1 MLKQIADHLFNSAS
15 VALFVHKNPDWDCMG
30 SAFALRAALRAAGA
44 RCDIFTEEALSH
56 YLSFMESDV
65 IPYREGFSPDYDV
78 CCAVDVGEAS
88 RMGLWADFFCAA
100 RDTVCIDH
108 HIQRTAFAKISC
120 VEKERCCTGE
130 LIYELLCA
138 KKATITKRIADYLYL
153 AMSSDTGAFRYA
165 GVNRRTYEILAE
177 LYDKGIDTAYLSS
190 MLYERDTLTQMK
202 LRARAIESL
211 ALYGGGKICTAMIT
225 AADMKELGAQKS
237 DTEGLAQLPRRIDG
251 VAVSAFLSDRD
262 DGTVRAS
269 LRATGEYN
277 IEPIARL
284 FGGGGHSRAAGC
296 TFETDIHTAEQ
307 TLVKEL
313 LKL

>member
-1 MLKQIADHLFNSAS
+1 MLKQIASHLFTSES
-15 VALFVHKNPDWDCMG
+15 VALFVHKNPDWDCIG
-30 SAFALRAALRAAGA
+30 SAFALRAALRAAGVQ
-44 RCDIFTEEALSH
+44 CDIFTEEALSH

-65 IPYREGFSPDYDV
+65 IPYRNGFSPDYDV
-78 CCAVDVGEAS
+78 CCAIDVGEAA
-88 RMGLWADFFCAA
+88 RMGLWANFFCAA

-108 HIQRTAFAKISC
+108 HIQRTAFAKMSY

-130 LIYELLCA
+130 LIYELLRTA
-138 KKATITKRIADYLYL
+138 KATITKRIAEYLYL

-177 LYDKGIDTAYLSS
+177 LYDTGIDTAYLSA
-190 MLYERDTLTQMK
+190 MLYERDTLPQMK

-211 ALYGGGKICTAMIT
+211 TLYGDGKICTAMIT
-225 AADMKELGAQKS
+225 ADDLKHFGASKS
-237 DTEGLAQLPRRIDG
+237 DTEGLAQLPRQIDG
-251 VAVSAFLSDRD
+251 VEISVFLSDRE

-269 LRATGEYN
+269 LRATGDRN
-277 IEPIARL
+277 IEPVARL

-296 TFETDIHTAEQ
+296 TFETDIRTAEQ
-307 TLVKEL
+307 MLVKEL